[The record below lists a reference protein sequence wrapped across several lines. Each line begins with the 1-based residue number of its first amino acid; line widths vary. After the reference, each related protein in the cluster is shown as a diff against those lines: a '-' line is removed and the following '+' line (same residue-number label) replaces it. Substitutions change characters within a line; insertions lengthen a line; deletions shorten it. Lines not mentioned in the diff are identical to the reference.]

1 MKASTIENIQK
12 RHEWLNG
19 VLNGTTRASQLQ
31 QSKLTDMKSFCDLEI
46 SNTFQKI
53 SYNTLK
59 KFCISNRIPGADPSI
74 ENHWELLL
82 SLREK
87 IYTTFST
94 KTSTAYKSSEPT
106 SNEKINEAF
115 NQAHLAALAYLELFQ
130 FVKKTTESD
139 VSLSD
144 ATRQNL
150 SNFLFESSLKFDN
163 ITSYTQHNPKPWS
176 VIQGG
181 KANA

>member
-1 MKASTIENIQK
+1 MKASTIDNIQK
-12 RHEWLNG
+12 RYEWLNRIF
-19 VLNGTTRASQLQ
+19 NGKIKISQTQ
-31 QSKLTDMKSFCDLEI
+31 QSKLTDMRSFCDLEV

-59 KFCISNRIPGADPSI
+59 NFCINNRIPGVDSKI
-74 ENHWELLL
+74 ENHWEHLL

-87 IYTTFST
+87 IHTTFIT
-94 KTSTAYKSSEPT
+94 KTSTTYTLAEPT
-106 SNEKINEAF
+106 TNEKINEAF
-115 NQAHLAALAYLELFQ
+115 NQAQLAAIAYLELFQ
-130 FVKKTTESD
+130 FIKQTTESD
-139 VSLSD
+139 TSLSD

-150 SNFLFESSLKFDN
+150 SNFLYESNLKFEN

-181 KANA
+181 KTGD

>member
-1 MKASTIENIQK
+1 MKASTIDNIQK

-19 VLNGTTRASQLQ
+19 ILNGAIKVSQAQL
-31 QSKLTDMKSFCDLEI
+31 SKLTDMRSFCDLEV

-59 KFCISNRIPGADPSI
+59 NFCTTNRIPGANPNI
-74 ENHWELLL
+74 ENHWEHLL

-87 IYTTFST
+87 IHTTSTT
-94 KTSTAYKSSEPT
+94 KTSTTYTSSEPT

-130 FVKKTTESD
+130 FIKKTTESD

-150 SNFLFESSLKFDN
+150 S
-163 ITSYTQHNPKPWS
+163 
-176 VIQGG
+176 
-181 KANA
+181 